1 MQYMLLIYNDPSG
14 WTSMSDA
21 ERGEIYRPTAR
32 TPRSCRRPASSCAGD
47 ALQPSS
53 TATSVRVR
61 DGETLTT
68 DGPFA
73 ETKEV
78 LGGYYLIDVDTLDEA
93 LEWAAK
99 IPGRPVRHHR
109 GAARRHATT
118 RRVGITTLVRAYRDE
133 RGEVRRDPW
142 PRPRRSRPR
151 RGRGSGRVLR
161 AAERWPR
168 DGVPANPGAWIV
180 ATARN
185 RAIDHIRRE
194 QTLARK
200 TELLARAE
208 QLPDDEEAVI
218 PDERLELI
226 FACCHPALAA
236 EAQVALTLSLVG
248 GLTTPEIA
256 RGFLV
261 PEATLAQRLVRA
273 KRKIRD
279 AGIPL
284 RVPPAHLL
292 PDRLRTVFAAIY
304 LVFNAG
310 YGPPPRGEICEEA
323 IRLAAVLAT
332 LMPDEA
338 EAHGLHALLL
348 LQDARR
354 DARVTAE
361 GELVL
366 LADQDRSRWDAVEIE
381 QGRGALDRALAL
393 RRPGQYQLQAAIA
406 SLHFE
411 AETDWEQIAL
421 LYDRLLALVPSPV
434 AALNRAV
441 AVSLASGPEAG
452 LRLVDAATG
461 LEEYH
466 LWHAAR
472 ADLLRRLDRR
482 DEASAAYRRALDL
495 APSEA
500 ERAFLQRRLDGG

>member
-1 MQYMLLIYNDPSG
+1 
-14 WTSMSDA
+14 
-21 ERGEIYRPTAR
+21 
-32 TPRSCRRPASSCAGD
+32 
-47 ALQPSS
+47 
-53 TATSVRVR
+53 VVR
-61 DGETLTT
+61 DGRGSAGRHQLRDD
-68 DGPFA
+68 DG
-73 ETKEV
+73 
-78 LGGYYLIDVDTLDEA
+78 IDE
-93 LEWAAK
+93 
-99 IPGRPVRHHR
+99 
-109 GAARRHATT
+109 
-118 RRVGITTLVRAYRDE
+118 LVRTYRDE
-133 RGEVRRDPW
+133 RAKCVAIL
-142 PRPRRSRPR
+142 
-151 RGRGSGRVLR
+151 GRVLGDLDLAEDAVQDAFVR

-185 RAIDHIRRE
+185 RAIDRIRRE

-208 QLPDDEEAVI
+208 QLPESEEALI

-226 FACCHPALAA
+226 FACCHPALAP

-284 RVPPAHLL
+284 RVPPEHLL

-310 YGPPPRGEICEEA
+310 YGPPPRGDLCAEA

-354 DARVTAE
+354 DARLTPD

-366 LADQDRSRWDAVEIE
+366 LADQDRSRWDETAIE
-381 QGRGALDRALAL
+381 HGRRALDRAIAL
-393 RRPGQYQLQAAIA
+393 RMPGPYQLQAAIA

-411 AETDWEQIAL
+411 DETDWEQIAL
-421 LYDRLLALVPSPV
+421 VYHRLAELAPSPV
-434 AALNRAV
+434 IELNRAV
-441 AVSLASGPEAG
+441 AVGFAAGAEAG
-452 LRLVDAATG
+452 LAILDRIAG
-461 LEEYH
+461 LDDYY
-466 LWHAAR
+466 LFHAAR
-472 ADLLRRLDRR
+472 ADFLHRLGRPAA
-482 DEASAAYRRALDL
+482 DEYARALDL

-500 ERAFLQRRLDGG
+500 ERVFLRRRQDLLAAELEE